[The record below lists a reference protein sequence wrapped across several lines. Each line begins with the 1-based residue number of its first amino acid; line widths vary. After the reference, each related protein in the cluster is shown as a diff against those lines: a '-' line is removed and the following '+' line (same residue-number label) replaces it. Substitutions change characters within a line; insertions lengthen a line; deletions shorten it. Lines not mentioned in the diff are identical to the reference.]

1 MAPRGS
7 VLLGHIRLLNMHL
20 LLYLFVERGTARST
34 GTLSFLEVLVPAGF
48 DSIRAMGGQGPVRLP
63 VLWQN
68 AVVLQTLT
76 ERKEWKFFGVL
87 PKADPGLAAAWWT
100 ALLLRGILPAA
111 FAIAMG
117 VLVGA
122 VQRGDP
128 LAGPLGFA
136 GSIFVLLQVL
146 SPIHQAVSANL
157 GDRTAAWLYDRLTEA
172 CVRPPGMGHLEDPA
186 LTSDLTVAR
195 DFDLGMTGPP
205 LSISLD
211 FIATGMAE
219 MIGGVACA
227 VILARYAWWAPIVLA
242 GAWLATHWLLR
253 ESAIWRDRNTEEVRG
268 AQRDADYAYRL
279 AVDPPASKEL
289 RLFGLA
295 GWTIDRFLAR
305 RTRLHELQYAATRLR
320 ERPVIWSMLLVVSA
334 NVLVFWL
341 LASAAAHGRISLGEA
356 VVYVQSAIGV
366 SMIAFGGFSWALDGA
381 AAPVAA
387 VLRLEPAMRPAGSL
401 RSGDRSADATPAR
414 GIRLRDVT
422 FAYPTAGAA
431 PPSTGAT
438 VLEHFDLTIPAGSSL
453 AIVGQNGA
461 GKTTIAKLLCRL
473 YDPQSGAIEIDGV
486 DIRELDLASWRSRVA
501 AVFQDFIR
509 LELPLRD
516 NVAPAGAPDAVVRAA
531 LESAGATNLA
541 ALDTVLARGYTGG
554 TDLSGGQWQRVAL
567 ARALC
572 AVTVGAGVVL
582 LDEPTA
588 QLDVRGEAEIF
599 DRLLAETRHCTTILI
614 SHRFSTVR
622 HADRICVLEHGRVV
636 ELGTHDELM
645 ALGGRYRTMFELQA
659 ERFTATEDEEG
670 KAYDVLA

>member
-1 MAPRGS
+1 VETAEGRHNRPRIVVRGRTLIARLCGGS
-7 VLLGHIRLLNMHL
+7 GAV
-20 LLYLFVERGTARST
+20 AR
-34 GTLSFLEVLVPAGF
+34 P
-48 DSIRAMGGQGPVRLP
+48 I
-63 VLWQN
+63 LWQN
-68 AVVLQTLT
+68 AGVLQRLT

-87 PKADPGLAAAWWT
+87 PKADPGLAAAWWV
-100 ALLLRGILPAA
+100 ALLLRGTLPAA

-122 VQRGDP
+122 VQRGQP
-128 LAGPLGFA
+128 LAGPLAFA
-136 GSIFVLLQVL
+136 GAIFVLLQVL
-146 SPIHQAVSANL
+146 SPIHHAAGANL

-172 CVRPPGMGHLEDPA
+172 AVRPPGMGHLEDPA
-186 LTSDLTVAR
+186 LTGDLTVAR

-211 FIATGMAE
+211 FIANGMTE
-219 MIGGVACA
+219 MIGGVVSA
-227 VILARYAWWAPIVLA
+227 VILASYAWWAPIVLA

-289 RLFGLA
+289 RMFGLA
-295 GWTIDRFLAR
+295 GWTLDRFMAR

-320 ERPVIWSMLLVVSA
+320 ERPVIWSMLLVVAA
-334 NVLVFWL
+334 NVVVFWG
-341 LASAAAHGRISLGEA
+341 LASAAATGVISLGQA
-356 VVYVQSAIGV
+356 VVYVQCAVGV

-387 VLRLEPAMRPAGSL
+387 VLRLEPAMRAAGAL
-401 RSGDRSADATPAR
+401 VSGGRLANGMPAR
-414 GIRLRDVT
+414 EIRLRDVT
-422 FAYPTAGAA
+422 FAYAG
-431 PPSTGAT
+431 GAR
-438 VLEHFDLTIPAGSSL
+438 VLERFDLTIPAGSSL

-473 YDPQSGAIEIDGV
+473 YDPQAGAIEIDGV
-486 DIRELDLASWRSRVA
+486 DIRELDLASWRSRVT
-501 AVFQDFIR
+501 AVFQDFLR

-516 NVAPAGAPDAVVRAA
+516 NVAPAGAPDDAVRGA
-531 LESAGATNLA
+531 LESAGAANLA

-554 TDLSGGQWQRVAL
+554 TDLSGGQWQRIAL
-567 ARALC
+567 ARALA
-572 AVTVGAGVVL
+572 AVQLGAGVVL

-599 DRLLAETRHCTTILI
+599 DRLLAATRRCTTILI

-622 HADRICVLEHGRVV
+622 HADRICVLEHGRVI

-659 ERFTATEDEEG
+659 QRFNVPGEEG
-670 KAYDVLA
+670 AAYDVLC